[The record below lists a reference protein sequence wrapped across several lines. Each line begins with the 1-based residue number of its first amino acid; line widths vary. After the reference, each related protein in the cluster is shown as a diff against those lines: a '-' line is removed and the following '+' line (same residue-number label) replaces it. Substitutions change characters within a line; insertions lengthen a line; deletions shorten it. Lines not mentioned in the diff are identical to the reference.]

1 MSSKEDIAFRKL
13 SMLMKAVT
21 EANER
26 ETLKNA
32 ENDVLRELANLR
44 KKNDVQVSNVG

>member
-32 ENDVLRELANLR
+32 AQSIFFRRGGTTARER
-44 KKNDVQVSNVG
+44 